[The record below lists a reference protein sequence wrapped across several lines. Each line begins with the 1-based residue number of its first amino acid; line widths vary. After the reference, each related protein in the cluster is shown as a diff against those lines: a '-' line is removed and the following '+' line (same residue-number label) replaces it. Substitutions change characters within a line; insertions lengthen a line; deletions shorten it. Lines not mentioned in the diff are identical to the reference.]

1 MTLEFDMTLQEAARQ
16 AQQFAY
22 SPYSKYRVGAALECA
37 DGSVYSGCNI
47 ENCSYGATVC
57 AERIA
62 LFKAIS
68 EGQQNFRR
76 IAIATDAIEPATPCG
91 FCRQVL
97 SEFCGSDFEIILV
110 GAQSQTVFTLGQLQP
125 NPFSPSSLRTL

>member
-1 MTLEFDMTLQEAARQ
+1 MTPKSEMTLEQIARQ
-16 AQQFAY
+16 AQHFAY
-22 SPYSKYRVGAALECA
+22 SPYSNYRVGAALECA

-62 LFKAIS
+62 LFKAVS
-68 EGQQNFRR
+68 QGHRSFRR

-97 SEFCGSDFEIILV
+97 SEFCDADFEIILV
-110 GAQSQTVFTLGQLQP
+110 GAQSQIVFTLGQLQP
-125 NPFSPSSLRTL
+125 NPFSPASLRTL